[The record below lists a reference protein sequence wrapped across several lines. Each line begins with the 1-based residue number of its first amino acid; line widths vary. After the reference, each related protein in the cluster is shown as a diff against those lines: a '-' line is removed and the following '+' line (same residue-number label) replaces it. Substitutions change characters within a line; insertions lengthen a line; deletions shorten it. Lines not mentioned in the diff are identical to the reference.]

1 MIHENHLP
9 SGLKSQT
16 RSSSNDPQEREHIWF
31 IINRAYQNIYG
42 LNLPTCSD
50 YQKTIFDA
58 ALSVYNDDRSDS
70 FSDKGFIQL
79 CEDIIRISDEHSR
92 LSRRHLSRA
101 SNPVYLRETALDN
114 ALESQKYMKAIGATA
129 PASTIMQ
136 AHEVHERISRK
147 NPAKRPT
154 SADMMELAYQ
164 QLSINSVTTK

>member
-1 MIHENHLP
+1 MIHETNLP
-9 SGLKSQT
+9 SGLKSHT
-16 RSSSNDPQEREHIWF
+16 RSSSNDAQEREHIWF

-42 LNLPTCSD
+42 LNLPTCAD

-58 ALSVYNDDRSDS
+58 ALSVYNDARSDS

-79 CEDIIRISDEHSR
+79 CEDIIRISDEHKR
-92 LSRRHLSRA
+92 LSRRHQSRA

-114 ALESQKYMKAIGATA
+114 ALESQKYMNAIGATM

-164 QLSINSVTTK
+164 QLSIQTVTPK